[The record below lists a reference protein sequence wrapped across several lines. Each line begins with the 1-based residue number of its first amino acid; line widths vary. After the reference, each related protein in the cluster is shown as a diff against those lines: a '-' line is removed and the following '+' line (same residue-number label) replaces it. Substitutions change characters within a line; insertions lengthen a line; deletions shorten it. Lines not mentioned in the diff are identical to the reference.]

1 MKIVF
6 SWNELPVYAAY
17 LLNEVI
23 KINKNTEIISMRS
36 HLPIKDVDKILM
48 NKIYWV
54 KNKNLCWSELGIEIP
69 DIFFQAGWYKKSF
82 SSLGNQVKENGGKVV
97 LLSDNQYLDNFRQKL
112 GSLIYKIKYLNHFDA
127 VWVPGNSAVKLMKSY
142 GVNKKNIYKG
152 LYASNNNIYNKG
164 LKLSKREKLFL
175 YVGNLYEKKGFID
188 LLNSYKLFSIKN
200 PDWKLIIVGN
210 GPLRNLIPK
219 IDSIKYFKFSTP
231 KEISNLMK
239 ASRFLINPAH
249 EDHWPLVVNE
259 ASLCGCGLILSN
271 NVGNIDELSNYK
283 NSIIFKN
290 SSPKHLFDALTKA
303 SQLDGLKL
311 DIMFKESLK
320 LGSKFTVSNWRDS
333 YYKIIKNFS

>member
-17 LLNEVI
+17 LLNEAI
-23 KINKNTEIISMRS
+23 KINKNTEIISIRS

-48 NKIYWV
+48 KKVYWV
-54 KNKNLCWSELGIEIP
+54 KNKNLSWRELGIEIP
-69 DIFFQAGWYKKSF
+69 DIFFQAGWYKKAF

-97 LLSDNQYLDNFRQKL
+97 LLSDNQYLDNFRQKI

-127 VWVPGNSAVKLMKSY
+127 VWVPGNSGVKLMKSY
-142 GVNKKNIYKG
+142 GVKKKNIYKG
-152 LYASNNNIYNKG
+152 LYASNNNIYKKG

-188 LLNSYKLFSIKN
+188 LIDSYKLFCKKY
-200 PDWKLIIVGN
+200 PGWKLIIVGN

-219 IDSIKYFKFSTP
+219 IKSIKYFKFSKP
-231 KEISNLMK
+231 KEISNFMK
-239 ASRFLINPAH
+239 ASRFLINPSH

-259 ASLCGCGLILSN
+259 ATLCGCGLILSN

-283 NSIIFKN
+283 NSIIFKK
-290 SSPKHLFDALTKA
+290 SSSEHLFDALIKA

-333 YYKIIKNFS
+333 YYKIIKSFS